1 MLGREPGELFL
12 YATRVTRTRKGELV
26 ERVEAVLDPAYF
38 ELHFQLDQG

>member
-1 MLGREPGELFL
+1 
-12 YATRVTRTRKGELV
+12 VTRTRRGELV